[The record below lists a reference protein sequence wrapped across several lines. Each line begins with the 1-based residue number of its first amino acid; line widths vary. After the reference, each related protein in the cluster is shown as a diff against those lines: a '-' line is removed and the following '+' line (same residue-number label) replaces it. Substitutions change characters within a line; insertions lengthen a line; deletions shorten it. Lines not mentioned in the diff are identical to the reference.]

1 MKINNNMNIPRINPY
16 KANQIKAEQAKE
28 QMKVK
33 ADKIEISSEA
43 KQLSET
49 SAFSLKRQERVQ
61 QLKSQIQDG
70 TYNVDAEKLAS
81 NLVNYFNIQK

>member
-1 MKINNNMNIPRINPY
+1 MKINNNVNMPRINPY
-16 KANQIKAEQAKE
+16 KANQIKTEQAKE
-28 QMKVK
+28 QTKVR

-49 SAFSLKRQERVQ
+49 SAFTIGRKERVQ
-61 QLKSQIQDG
+61 QLKAQIQEG

-81 NLVNYFNIQK
+81 NLVNYFNIKK

>member
-16 KANQIKAEQAKE
+16 KSNQIKTEQAKE
-28 QMKVK
+28 LTKVR

-49 SAFSLKRQERVQ
+49 SAFTLERKERVQ
-61 QLKSQIQDG
+61 QLKAQIQDG

-81 NLVNYFNIQK
+81 NLVNYFNIKK